1 MFLTFLTVPDRAQPN
16 DKVSVRERKRA
27 RNREYNRAYRER
39 KKMKILAGETVDVA
53 PDVAERRRACVR
65 ERVKR
70 YRERKKHSMDFER
83 INVDADKTSDSTG
96 DPEDGKQLV
105 DPLEFVEVKTEVKEE
120 PLEVVTIKDEL
131 IEEIKTEEYAE
142 LAEQLVL

>member
-1 MFLTFLTVPDRAQPN
+1 
-16 DKVSVRERKRA
+16 
-27 RNREYNRAYRER
+27 
-39 KKMKILAGETVDVA
+39 
-53 PDVAERRRACVR
+53 
-65 ERVKR
+65 
-70 YRERKKHSMDFER
+70 MDFER

-120 PLEVVTIKDEL
+120 PLEVVTIKEEL